1 MLEACLL
8 PSIIFI
14 NMLLLEEILKIKKLM
29 NLNESKMNKDNLFY
43 EFDYSSFKD
52 VPPPSDDS
60 EKTKE
65 ELKYLKSINL
75 DKLFV
80 QEKDDMLGTFMEFLD
95 DNKIDYNKKF
105 LKKVYDNMY
114 YVVLDLKSFYK
125 RPRPFRLDPTLT
137 DSMLDSMEGFAYP
150 SGHSTTSNLL
160 CMILTYLYP
169 KYKKDFNK
177 LCNDI
182 TYSRQMAKAHY
193 PSDIYFGKKL
203 ATSMFEYLKDND
215 LIP

>member
-1 MLEACLL
+1 
-8 PSIIFI
+8 
-14 NMLLLEEILKIKKLM
+14 M

-52 VPPPSDDS
+52 IPPPSDDS
-60 EKTKE
+60 KKTKE

-95 DNKIDYNKKF
+95 ENKIDYNKKF
-105 LKKVYDNMY
+105 LKKVYDDMY
-114 YVVLDLKSFYK
+114 YIVLDLKSFYK
-125 RPRPFRLDPTLT
+125 RPRPFRLDPKLT
-137 DSMLDSMEGFAYP
+137 DSLLDSMEGFAYP

-160 CMILTYLYP
+160 CMILSHLYP

-193 PSDIYFGKKL
+193 PSDIDFGKKL
-203 ATSMFEYLKDND
+203 AKSMFKYLKDND
-215 LIP
+215 LIS

>member
-29 NLNESKMNKDNLFY
+29 NLNESKMKKDNLFY
-43 EFDYSSFKD
+43 EFDYSQFKD

-60 EKTKE
+60 KKTKE

-105 LKKVYDNMY
+105 LKKVYDDMY
-114 YVVLDLKSFYK
+114 YIVLDLKSFYK

>member
-1 MLEACLL
+1 
-8 PSIIFI
+8 
-14 NMLLLEEILKIKKLM
+14 MLLLEEILKIKKLM
-29 NLNESKMNKDNLFY
+29 NLKESKMNKNNLFY
-43 EFDYSSFKD
+43 GFDYSAFKD

-60 EKTKE
+60 KKTKE

-95 DNKIDYNKKF
+95 VNKIDYNKKF
-105 LKKVYDNMY
+105 LKKVYDDMY
-114 YVVLDLKSFYK
+114 YIVLDLKSFYK

-160 CMILTYLYP
+160 CMILTHLYP
-169 KYKKDFNK
+169 KYKKDFSK

-193 PSDIYFGKKL
+193 PSDIDFGKKL
-203 ATSMFEYLKDND
+203 AISMFEYLKDND
-215 LIP
+215 LIS

>member
-1 MLEACLL
+1 MLDASLQ

-14 NMLLLEEILKIKKLM
+14 NMLLLKEILKIQKLM
-29 NLNESKMNKDNLFY
+29 NLQESEMEKNNFFY
-43 EFDYSSFKD
+43 RFDYSSFKD
-52 VPPPSDDS
+52 SPPPSDNS
-60 EKTKE
+60 EKTKD
-65 ELKYLKSINL
+65 ELKFLKSINL

-95 DNKIDYNKKF
+95 DKKIDYNKKF
-105 LKKVYDNMY
+105 LKKVYDDMY

-125 RPRPFRLDPTLT
+125 RPRPFRLDPKLT

-160 CMILTYLYP
+160 CMLLSHLYP
-169 KYKKDFNK
+169 KYKKDFEK
-177 LCNDI
+177 LCEEI

-193 PSDIYFGKKL
+193 PSDIEFGKKL
-203 ATSMFEYLKDND
+203 AKSMFDYLKDNN
-215 LIP
+215 LIQ

>member
-43 EFDYSSFKD
+43 EFNYSSFKD

-75 DKLFV
+75 NKLFV

-105 LKKVYDNMY
+105 LKKVYDDMY

-160 CMILTYLYP
+160 CMILSYLYP
-169 KYKKDFNK
+169 KYKKGFSN

-193 PSDIYFGKKL
+193 PSDIDFGKKL

>member
-1 MLEACLL
+1 
-8 PSIIFI
+8 
-14 NMLLLEEILKIKKLM
+14 MLLLEEILKIKKLM
-29 NLNESKMNKDNLFY
+29 NLKESKINKNNLFY
-43 EFDYSSFKD
+43 GFDYSSLKD
-52 VPPPSDDS
+52 NPPPSDDS

-95 DNKIDYNKKF
+95 ENKIHYNEKF
-105 LKKVYDNMY
+105 LKKVYDDMY

-125 RPRPFRLDPTLT
+125 RPRPFRLDPKLT
-137 DSMLDSMEGFAYP
+137 DTMLDSMEGFAYP

-160 CMILTYLYP
+160 CMILTHLYP

-177 LCNDI
+177 LCGDI

-193 PSDIYFGKKL
+193 PSDIEFGKKL
-203 ATSMFEYLKDND
+203 AKSMFEYLKDND
-215 LIP
+215 LIS

>member
-43 EFDYSSFKD
+43 EFNYSSFKD

-75 DKLFV
+75 NKLFV

-105 LKKVYDNMY
+105 LKKVYDDMY

-160 CMILTYLYP
+160 CMILSYLYP
-169 KYKKDFNK
+169 KYKKGFSK

-193 PSDIYFGKKL
+193 PSDIDFGKKL

>member
-1 MLEACLL
+1 MD
-8 PSIIFI
+8 
-14 NMLLLEEILKIKKLM
+14 
-29 NLNESKMNKDNLFY
+29 LNESKMNKNNLFY

-60 EKTKE
+60 KKTKE

-80 QEKDDMLGTFMEFLD
+80 QEKDDMLGTFVDFLD

-105 LKKVYDNMY
+105 LKKVYDDMY

-160 CMILTYLYP
+160 CMILSYLYP

-193 PSDIYFGKKL
+193 PSDIDFGKKL